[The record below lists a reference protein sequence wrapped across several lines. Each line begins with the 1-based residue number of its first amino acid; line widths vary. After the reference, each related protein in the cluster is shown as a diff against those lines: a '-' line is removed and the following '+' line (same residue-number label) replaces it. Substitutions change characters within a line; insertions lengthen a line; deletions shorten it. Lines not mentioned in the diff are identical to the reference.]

1 MAKWKL
7 CRHMFGTEEF
17 TLEEDTKISI
27 GRGYDNKITLSSI
40 VISRNH
46 CVLEAQ
52 KDRILI
58 TDLKSSNGTY
68 IGSKKILVGATLSAK
83 HNDLIGFGWTTVVSS
98 LPSITDND
106 KHVYKLVNENYN
118 ETVFNREPTSSR
130 IQYLSD
136 SDDNLES
143 KISSMDAGEANA
155 KELVSNKVKAESKSL
170 KRKSLDKI
178 DAGSTKIKKD
188 DNLTDSSLYNQITKK
203 EEDLLKQSTNV
214 INLLSDSD
222 SEVTTKDSKKS
233 LHDTKKVKMDPILEE
248 QPKHE
253 TKNIEKNPIL
263 EEQPKCDTKKI
274 KMDPIIEEQP
284 KLTVKEEVMN
294 TENEISDY
302 EVFDVKQEYLGFD
315 DNEPIQIED
324 SDTDSES
331 EQWLLRLSQSSPGK
345 PFLRRSSDIVP
356 QQENTSY
363 SQIDPII
370 DLDNDEE
377 FYDDIISIPPPPQ
390 PKESENK
397 ISPNKTKDD
406 IAAKNKEFFGEITDE
421 EDFLNDMIS
430 LSAPKTPTA
439 HEDLEKGE
447 DIVDGCST
455 VPPKP
460 ATENQNEIGKKTQ
473 MIEPLVQL
481 PKRKSHYA
489 TSPEGKSKV
498 ATSSRSTSVKPSS
511 SSSSKRSKSSKHTS
525 SKNQISV
532 ALKEERRKKLRE
544 IATKDKQTELNS
556 SKTDILDNQSNKAKV
571 NVKQTS
577 SNRGAF
583 LTEEQVAQAVVK
595 PTARKTSP
603 EKSHKTKSK
612 KTETSRKSSH
622 SREAR
627 SEDIENSNKRKE
639 KDTKEPEKNET
650 KTTKKPSEQRVPL
663 KSLKPLSES
672 EETKKPILKVDPMP
686 PKKAKKS
693 VRFSDAPPQIVE
705 FEIEPGNKLIKTGSI
720 KTALVDTALR
730 MPAFSL
736 EKLTLI
742 KILRWNPHWL
752 HEQINN
758 NDPPPILGHNN
769 IPLNIFQAF
778 DNHDQ
783 YVGQVGDLLLMEIW
797 ECVTQGY
804 MRVRD
809 QNTGIPMKITS
820 LPPPPPQERVHDL
833 FNITVE
839 IAVPRSE
846 TRNVPRMGD
855 IMIVY
860 FGPENAKNSRFLY
873 VTNVQQPNNRRPC
886 FTVNLHAIFTDKM
899 RSMHPGEVMIGK
911 TLAYIQKELTLFEA
925 MAYLAGS
932 PLSEAILRPEPQ
944 HFPEVPHHPECNMNS
959 RWVQGLND
967 SQKAAISASVS
978 AALGDRPRIQMVQGP
993 PGTGKSVVITAMVMA
1008 YFYDPAERRLQ
1019 KRGKILICATSNA
1032 AVDELVCRL
1041 LNIRQTLPKNERF
1054 RMVRVGRAEAMNPRA
1069 RDVSSQV
1076 LAQRDARVRPD
1087 PQAPALKEEIS
1098 RLTAKINKWKSA
1110 SRDAKDPSRI
1120 AYCEERVKHFTLK
1133 RTQLGGAGPGSGG
1146 EEPRPEDV
1154 ARAER
1159 RIIEYA
1165 DIVLTTLASAI
1176 NQKMRGLKRR
1186 IALCIVDEAGQAIEP
1201 EALIPLTLDV
1211 TRLTLIGD
1219 PQQLPGYICSQRA
1232 KRHGLGESLFSRLSG
1247 SAEMWPRSPVVLL
1260 DTQYRMQRAI
1270 AEYPVRTFYAGRVAC
1285 APAPRPPLPVPPYC
1299 LLAVASGDKGQ
1310 GASGSNDMEAWGV
1323 SRLAIALS
1331 EVARRLNLN
1340 MAIITPYN
1348 AHKELIKR
1356 NLKALQQ
1363 DQSEPVEVNT
1373 VDSFQGQ
1380 ERDIIIVSLARS
1392 HGVGFLTDA
1401 GRLNVMLTRAKH
1413 ALVIALNP
1421 HAFMRNEQWRTL
1433 VEDAQ
1438 SRRLLR
1444 QLPNKMC
1451 QPLAPGQPVE
1461 EILQYIN

>member
-7 CRHMFGTEEF
+7 CRHKFGTEEF

-46 CVLEAQ
+46 CVIEAQ

-83 HNDLIGFGWTTVVSS
+83 HNDIIGFGWTTVVSS

-118 ETVFNREPTSSR
+118 ETAFNRESTSNR

-143 KISSMDAGEANA
+143 KISSMDAEEVVAN
-155 KELVSNKVKAESKSL
+155 ELLSNKVKSESKSL
-170 KRKSLDKI
+170 KRKSLDHI
-178 DAGSTKIKKD
+178 DAGSVKIKKD
-188 DNLTDSSLYNQITKK
+188 DNVTDSRSNNQIIKK
-203 EEDLLKQSTNV
+203 EEDLLKQSTNF

-253 TKNIEKNPIL
+253 NENIKNNPIL
-263 EEQPKCDTKKI
+263 EEQPKCDSKKI
-274 KMDPIIEEQP
+274 KIDPIIEEQP
-284 KLTVKEEVMN
+284 KLTFKEEVMN

-302 EVFDVKQEYLGFD
+302 EAFDVKQEYLGFD
-315 DNEPIQIED
+315 DNELIQIED

-331 EQWLLRLSQSSPGK
+331 EQWLMRLSQSSPGK
-345 PFLRRSSDIVP
+345 PFIKRSSEIVP
-356 QQENTSY
+356 QPENTSY

-390 PKESENK
+390 PKESENMV
-397 ISPNKTKDD
+397 SPNKKIDE
-406 IAAKNKEFFGEITDE
+406 ISAKNKEFFGEITDE

-430 LSAPKTPTA
+430 LSTPKTPNA
-439 HEDLEKGE
+439 HEDLEKGQ
-447 DIVDGCST
+447 DKVDGFST
-455 VPPKP
+455 VPPQP
-460 ATENQNEIGKKTQ
+460 AIDNQNEIGKKAQ
-473 MIEPLVQL
+473 MIEPLLQL

-498 ATSSRSTSVKPSS
+498 TTSSRSTSVKPP
-511 SSSSKRSKSSKHTS
+511 SSSSKRSKSSKHSS
-525 SKNQISV
+525 SKNQISDAV
-532 ALKEERRKKLRE
+532 KEERRKKLRE
-544 IATKDKQTELNS
+544 IATKDKQTDLNS
-556 SKTDILDNQSNKAKV
+556 SKTDISDNQSNKAKV

-583 LTEEQVAQAVVK
+583 LADERVAQAVVK
-595 PTARKTSP
+595 PMARKSSP
-603 EKSHKTKSK
+603 EKPHKTKSK

-627 SEDIENSNKRKE
+627 SEDIENSKKRKE
-639 KDTKEPEKNET
+639 KDTKEAEKVET
-650 KTTKKPSEQRVPL
+650 KTTKKPSDPRIPL

-672 EETKKPILKVDPMP
+672 EETTKPISKVDPMP
-686 PKKAKKS
+686 AKKGKKS

-705 FEIEPGNKLIKTGSI
+705 FEIEPGNRLNKTSSI
-720 KTALVDTALR
+720 KTTLVDTPRR
-730 MPAFSL
+730 MPSFSL

-752 HEQINN
+752 DEQINN

-778 DNHDQ
+778 DNHHQ

-820 LPPPPPQERVHDL
+820 LPPPPPQERVYDL

-846 TRNVPRMGD
+846 TRNVPRMGE

-886 FTVNLHAIFTDKM
+886 FIVNLHAIFTDKM

-911 TLAYIQKELTLFEA
+911 SLAYIQKELTLFEA
-925 MAYLAGS
+925 MEYLAGS
-932 PLSEAILRPEPQ
+932 PLSEAILRPEPL

-959 RWVQGLND
+959 RWVKGLND

-993 PGTGKSVVITAMVMA
+993 PGTGKSAVITAMVMA

-1019 KRGKILICATSNA
+1019 NRGKILICATSNA

-1054 RMVRVGRAEAMNPRA
+1054 RMVRVGRAEAMHPRA

-1076 LAQRDARVRPD
+1076 LAQRDARPRPD
-1087 PQAPALKEEIS
+1087 QQAPALKEEIS
-1098 RLTAKINKWKSA
+1098 RLTAKINMWKSA

-1120 AYCEERVKHFTLK
+1120 AYCEERVKQFTLK
-1133 RTQLGGAGPGSGG
+1133 RAQLGGAGDGS

-1232 KRHGLGESLFSRLSG
+1232 KRHGLGESLFSRLAG
-1247 SAEMWPRSPVVLL
+1247 TAEIWSRTPVVLL

-1270 AEYPVRTFYAGRVAC
+1270 AEYPVRTFYAGRVLC
-1285 APAPRPPLPVPPYC
+1285 AAGLRPPLPVLPYSI
-1299 LLAVASGDKGQ
+1299 LAVASGDKGQ

-1323 SRLAIALS
+1323 TRLAVALR
-1331 EVARRLNLN
+1331 EVARRLGLN
-1340 MAIITPYN
+1340 MAVITPYN

-1363 DQSEPVEVNT
+1363 DQSEPIEVNT

-1401 GRLNVMLTRAKH
+1401 GRLNVMLTRARH

-1421 HAFMRNEQWRTL
+1421 HAFMRNDQWRTL

-1438 SRRLLR
+1438 RRRLLR

-1451 QPLAPGQPVE
+1451 QPVAPGQPVE

>member
-7 CRHMFGTEEF
+7 CRHEFGTEEF

-46 CVLEAQ
+46 CVIEAQ
-52 KDRILI
+52 KDCILI

-118 ETVFNREPTSSR
+118 ETAFNRESKYKR

-155 KELVSNKVKAESKSL
+155 KELLSNKVKSESKSL
-170 KRKSLDKI
+170 KRKSLDNI
-178 DAGSTKIKKD
+178 DAGSTKIKKE
-188 DNLTDSSLYNQITKK
+188 DNLTDSSLNNQVTKK
-203 EEDLLKQSTNV
+203 EEDLFKQSTNV

-222 SEVTTKDSKKS
+222 SEVATKDSKKS

-248 QPKHE
+248 PPKHE
-253 TKNIEKNPIL
+253 TKNIKNNPIL
-263 EEQPKCDTKKI
+263 EEQPKRDTKKI
-274 KMDPIIEEQP
+274 KIDPIIEEQP

-315 DNEPIQIED
+315 DNELIQIED

-331 EQWLLRLSQSSPGK
+331 EQWLMRLSQSSPGK
-345 PFLRRSSDIVP
+345 PFIRCSNEIVP

-390 PKESENK
+390 SKESENK
-397 ISPNKTKDD
+397 ISPNETKDD
-406 IAAKNKEFFGEITDE
+406 ISAKNKEFFGEITDE
-421 EDFLNDMIS
+421 EDFMNDIIS
-430 LSAPKTPTA
+430 LDAPKTPTA
-439 HEDLEKGE
+439 LEDLEKGE
-447 DIVDGCST
+447 DRVDGCST

-460 ATENQNEIGKKTQ
+460 VVENQNDIAKKIQ

-498 ATSSRSTSVKPSS
+498 TTSSRSTSVKPSS
-511 SSSSKRSKSSKHTS
+511 SSSSKRSKSSKHST
-525 SKNQISV
+525 SKNQISE

-544 IATKDKQTELNS
+544 IANKDKQTDLNS
-556 SKTDILDNQSNKAKV
+556 SKTDISDNQSNKAKV
-571 NVKQTS
+571 NIKQTS

-583 LTEEQVAQAVVK
+583 LAQEQVAQAIVK
-595 PTARKTSP
+595 PMARKTSP
-603 EKSHKTKSK
+603 EKPHKTKSK
-612 KTETSRKSSH
+612 KTETSKKSSH

-627 SEDIENSNKRKE
+627 SEDIENSKKRKE
-639 KDTKEPEKNET
+639 KDTKQPEKVET
-650 KTTKKPSEQRVPL
+650 KRPQKPSDRRVPL

-672 EETKKPILKVDPMP
+672 EESKKPISKVDPMP
-686 PKKAKKS
+686 PKKPKKS

-705 FEIEPGNKLIKTGSI
+705 FEIEPGNRLNKTSSI
-720 KTALVDTALR
+720 KTTLVDTPR
-730 MPAFSL
+730 SMPSFSL

-742 KILRWNPHWL
+742 KILIWNPHWL
-752 HEQINN
+752 DEQINN
-758 NDPPPILGHNN
+758 NEPPPILGHNN

-778 DNHDQ
+778 DNHRQ

-809 QNTGIPMKITS
+809 QNTGVPMKITS
-820 LPPPPPQERVHDL
+820 LPPPPPKERVHDL

-886 FTVNLHAIFTDKM
+886 FTVNLNAIFTDKM
-899 RSMHPGEVMIGK
+899 RSMHPGDVLIGK
-911 TLAYIQKELTLFEA
+911 SLAYIQKELALYEA
-925 MAYLAGS
+925 MEYMARS

-959 RWVQGLND
+959 RWVAGLND

-993 PGTGKSVVITAMVMA
+993 PGTGKSAVITAMVMA

-1019 KRGKILICATSNA
+1019 NRGKILICATSNA

-1054 RMVRVGRAEAMNPRA
+1054 RMVRVGRADAMHPRA
-1069 RDVSSQV
+1069 RDVSSQG

-1087 PQAPALKEEIS
+1087 QQAPAIKEEIS
-1098 RLTAKINKWKSA
+1098 RLTAKINMWESA
-1110 SRDAKDPSRI
+1110 SHESKDPSRK
-1120 AYCEERVKHFTLK
+1120 AYCKERVKQFTIK
-1133 RTQLGGAGPGSGG
+1133 RAQLGGSGEGG
-1146 EEPRPEDV
+1146 EEPRAEDV

-1159 RIIEYA
+1159 RIIEGA

-1176 NQKMRGLKRR
+1176 NHKMRGLKRR

-1232 KRHGLGESLFSRLSG
+1232 KRHGLGESLFSRLAS
-1247 SAEMWPRSPVVLL
+1247 SAESWRRTPVVLL

-1270 AEYPVRTFYAGRVAC
+1270 AEYPVRAFYAGRVAC
-1285 APAPRPPLPVPPYC
+1285 APAPRPALPVLPYAI
-1299 LLAVASGDKGQ
+1299 LAVASGDKGQ

-1323 SRLAIALS
+1323 TRLALALR
-1331 EVARRLNLN
+1331 EVARRLDLN

-1421 HAFMRNEQWRTL
+1421 HAFMRNDQWRTL

-1438 SRRLLR
+1438 KRRVLR
-1444 QLPNKMC
+1444 QLPIKMC
-1451 QPLAPGQPVE
+1451 QPLIPGQPVE

>member
-7 CRHMFGTEEF
+7 CRQKFGTEEF
-17 TLEEDTKISI
+17 HLEEDTKISI

-46 CVLEAQ
+46 CVIEAQ

-68 IGSKKILVGATLSAK
+68 IGGKKVLVGATLSAR

-106 KHVYKLVNENYN
+106 KHVYKLVNENHN
-118 ETVFNREPTSSR
+118 ENAFNRESLSNR

-143 KISSMDAGEANA
+143 KIASMDAEEADA
-155 KELVSNKVKAESKSL
+155 KDLLLNKVQSELNKVKSL
-170 KRKSLDKI
+170 KRKSLDNV
-178 DAGSTKIKKD
+178 DAGSIKIKKD
-188 DNLTDSSLYNQITKK
+188 TVTDSKSNNQVTEAKK
-203 EEDLLKQSTNV
+203 DENNCVKQSTNV

-222 SEVTTKDSKKS
+222 SEVTAKECKKG
-233 LHDTKKVKMDPILEE
+233 LHDTKKVKMDPI
-248 QPKHE
+248 
-253 TKNIEKNPIL
+253 I
-263 EEQPKCDTKKI
+263 EEQPKCEIKKI
-274 KMDPIIEEQP
+274 KMDPLVEEQP
-284 KLTVKEEVMN
+284 KSIVKEEVIN
-294 TENEISDY
+294 TENEISDF
-302 EVFDVKQEYLGFD
+302 EAFDVKQEYLGFD
-315 DNEPIQIED
+315 DNEPIEIED
-324 SDTDSES
+324 SDIDSES
-331 EQWLLRLSQSSPGK
+331 EQWLMRLSQSSPGK
-345 PFLRRSSDIVP
+345 PFIRRSSQIVA

-370 DLDNDEE
+370 EVDNDED
-377 FYDDIISIPPPPQ
+377 FCDDIISIPPPPT
-390 PKESENK
+390 ESENK
-397 ISPNKTKDD
+397 ISPDKKKGD
-406 IAAKNKEFFGEITDE
+406 IAAKNKEFFGDITDE
-421 EDFLNDMIS
+421 EDILDDMIS
-430 LSAPKTPTA
+430 LVTPKTPIATDNRM
-439 HEDLEKGE
+439 EIMYKDVEKGE
-447 DIVDGCST
+447 DRVDGFSA

-460 ATENQNEIGKKTQ
+460 VTENQNEVVKKAQ
-473 MIEPLVQL
+473 MIEPLVQ
-481 PKRKSHYA
+481 PPRRKSHYA
-489 TSPEGKSKV
+489 TSPEGVAKV
-498 ATSSRSTSVKPSS
+498 TTTSSRSTSVKSS
-511 SSSSKRSKSSKHTS
+511 SSSSKRSKSSSKHS
-525 SKNQISV
+525 SKNQLSD

-544 IATKDKQTELNS
+544 IATKDKQSDLNS
-556 SKTDILDNQSNKAKV
+556 SKTDISDNQSNKPKV
-571 NVKQTS
+571 NIKQTS

-583 LTEEQVAQAVVK
+583 LAEEQVAQAVVK
-595 PTARKTSP
+595 PMARKTSP

-612 KTETSRKSSH
+612 KSETSRKSSH

-627 SEDIENSNKRKE
+627 SEDIENSKKRKE
-639 KDTKEPEKNET
+639 KVTKEPAKVET
-650 KTTKKPSEQRVPL
+650 KTTKKPSDTRVPL

-672 EETKKPILKVDPMP
+672 EESKKPVSKVDPMP

-705 FEIEPGNKLIKTGSI
+705 FEIEPGNRLNKTSSI
-720 KTALVDTALR
+720 KTALVDTPRR
-730 MPAFSL
+730 MPTFSL

-752 HEQINN
+752 DEQINN
-758 NDPPPILGHNN
+758 NEPPPILGHNN
-769 IPLNIFQAF
+769 IPLNIFHAF
-778 DNHDQ
+778 DNHHQ

-804 MRVRD
+804 MRVRE
-809 QNTGIPMKITS
+809 QNTGISMKITS
-820 LPPPPPQERVHDL
+820 LPPPPPQERVYDL

-846 TRNVPRMGD
+846 TRNVPRMGE

-873 VTNVQQPNNRRPC
+873 VNNVQQPNNRRPC

-911 TLAYIQKELTLFEA
+911 SLAYVQKELTLFEA
-925 MAYLAGS
+925 MEYLAGS

-944 HFPEVPHHPECNMNS
+944 HFPEVAHHPECNMNS
-959 RWVQGLND
+959 RWVKGLND

-993 PGTGKSVVITAMVMA
+993 PGTGKSAVITAMVMA

-1019 KRGKILICATSNA
+1019 NRGKILICATSNA

-1054 RMVRVGRAEAMNPRA
+1054 RMVRVGRAEAMHPRA
-1069 RDVSSQV
+1069 RDVSSQQ
-1076 LAQRDARVRPD
+1076 LAQRDARPRPD
-1087 PQAPALKEEIS
+1087 QQAPALKEEIS
-1098 RLTAKINKWKSA
+1098 RLTAKINMWKSA

-1120 AYCEERVKHFTLK
+1120 AYCEERVKQFTLK
-1133 RTQLGGAGPGSGG
+1133 RAQLGGSGDGG

-1219 PQQLPGYICSQRA
+1219 PQQLPGYICSQ
-1232 KRHGLGESLFSRLSG
+1232 
-1247 SAEMWPRSPVVLL
+1247 V
-1260 DTQYRMQRAI
+1260 
-1270 AEYPVRTFYAGRVAC
+1270 
-1285 APAPRPPLPVPPYC
+1285 
-1299 LLAVASGDKGQ
+1299 
-1310 GASGSNDMEAWGV
+1310 
-1323 SRLAIALS
+1323 
-1331 EVARRLNLN
+1331 
-1340 MAIITPYN
+1340 TP
-1348 AHKELIKR
+1348 
-1356 NLKALQQ
+1356 
-1363 DQSEPVEVNT
+1363 
-1373 VDSFQGQ
+1373 
-1380 ERDIIIVSLARS
+1380 S
-1392 HGVGFLTDA
+1392 HSSSC
-1401 GRLNVMLTRAKH
+1401 
-1413 ALVIALNP
+1413 
-1421 HAFMRNEQWRTL
+1421 
-1433 VEDAQ
+1433 
-1438 SRRLLR
+1438 SRR
-1444 QLPNKMC
+1444 
-1451 QPLAPGQPVE
+1451 
-1461 EILQYIN
+1461 

>member
-7 CRHMFGTEEF
+7 CRHKFGTEEF

-46 CVLEAQ
+46 CVIEAQ

-68 IGSKKILVGATLSAK
+68 IGSKKILVGATISAK

-106 KHVYKLVNENYN
+106 KHVYKLVNENHN
-118 ETVFNREPTSSR
+118 ETVLNRESTSSR

-143 KISSMDAGEANA
+143 KLSSMDAGEANA
-155 KELVSNKVKAESKSL
+155 KELLSNKLKSESKSL
-170 KRKSLDKI
+170 KRKSLDYI
-178 DAGSTKIKKD
+178 NTSSTKIKKED
-188 DNLTDSSLYNQITKK
+188 DYLTDSSLNNQITKK

-253 TKNIEKNPIL
+253 TKNIKNNPNL

-274 KMDPIIEEQP
+274 KIDPIIEEQP
-284 KLTVKEEVMN
+284 KLIVKEEVMN

-331 EQWLLRLSQSSPGK
+331 EQWLMRLSQSSPGK
-345 PFLRRSSDIVP
+345 PFMRRSSEIDP

-370 DLDNDEE
+370 DLENDED

-390 PKESENK
+390 PKQSENK
-397 ISPNKTKDD
+397 RSPNKTKDD
-406 IAAKNKEFFGEITDE
+406 ISAKNKEFFGEITDE
-421 EDFLNDMIS
+421 EDFMNNMIS

-447 DIVDGCST
+447 DRVDGCST

-460 ATENQNEIGKKTQ
+460 AIENQNEIGKKTQ

-489 TSPEGKSKV
+489 TSPEGKPKV
-498 ATSSRSTSVKPSS
+498 TTSSRTTSVKPSS
-511 SSSSKRSKSSKHTS
+511 SSSSNRSKSSKHSS
-525 SKNQISV
+525 SKNQISN

-544 IATKDKQTELNS
+544 IANKDKQTDINY
-556 SKTDILDNQSNKAKV
+556 SKTDISDNQANKAKV

-583 LTEEQVAQAVVK
+583 LAEEQVAQAVVI
-595 PTARKTSP
+595 PMARKTSP
-603 EKSHKTKSK
+603 EKPHKTKSK

-622 SREAR
+622 SRQAR
-627 SEDIENSNKRKE
+627 SEDIENSKKRKE
-639 KDTKEPEKNET
+639 KDTKEPKKVET
-650 KTTKKPSEQRVPL
+650 KTTKKPSDPRVPL

-672 EETKKPILKVDPMP
+672 EETKKPISKVDPMP
-686 PKKAKKS
+686 HKKAKKT

-705 FEIEPGNKLIKTGSI
+705 FQIEPGNRLEETSSI
-720 KTALVDTALR
+720 KTSRVDTPRR
-730 MPAFSL
+730 MPSFSL

-752 HEQINN
+752 DEQINN

-778 DNHDQ
+778 DNHRQ

-820 LPPPPPQERVHDL
+820 LPPPPPQERVYDL

-873 VTNVQQPNNRRPC
+873 VNNVQQPNNRRPC

-911 TLAYIQKELTLFEA
+911 SLAYIQKELTLFEA
-925 MAYLAGS
+925 MEYLAES

-944 HFPEVPHHPECNMNS
+944 HFPEIPHRPECNMNS
-959 RWVQGLND
+959 RWVNGLND
-967 SQKAAISASVS
+967 SQKAAVSASVS

-993 PGTGKSVVITAMVMA
+993 PGTGKSAVITAMVMA

-1019 KRGKILICATSNA
+1019 NRSKILICATSNA

-1041 LNIRQTLPKNERF
+1041 LIIRQTLPKNERF
-1054 RMVRVGRAEAMNPRA
+1054 RMVRVGRAEAMNQRA
-1069 RDVSSQV
+1069 RDVSSQQ

-1087 PQAPALKEEIS
+1087 QQAPALKEEIS
-1098 RLTAKINKWKSA
+1098 RLTAKINMWKSA

-1120 AYCEERVKHFTLK
+1120 AYCEERVKQFTLK
-1133 RTQLGGAGPGSGG
+1133 RAQLGGSGDGS

-1159 RIIEYA
+1159 RIIEGA

-1232 KRHGLGESLFSRLSG
+1232 KRHGLGESLFSRLAS
-1247 SAEMWPRSPVVLL
+1247 SAESWPRTPVVLL

-1285 APAPRPPLPVPPYC
+1285 APVPRPPLPVLPYSI
-1299 LLAVASGDKGQ
+1299 LSVASGDKGQ

-1323 SRLAIALS
+1323 TRLAIALR

-1401 GRLNVMLTRAKH
+1401 GRLNVMLTRARH

-1421 HAFMRNEQWRTL
+1421 HAFMRNDQWRTL

-1438 SRRLLR
+1438 RRGLLR
-1444 QLPNKMC
+1444 PLPNKMC